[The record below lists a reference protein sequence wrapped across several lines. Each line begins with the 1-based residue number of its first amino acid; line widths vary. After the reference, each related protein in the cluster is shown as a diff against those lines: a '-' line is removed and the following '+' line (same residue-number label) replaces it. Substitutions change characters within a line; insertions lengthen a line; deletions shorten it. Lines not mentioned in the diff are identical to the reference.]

1 MSESYGSDC
10 SAALI
15 DECTSGQSF
24 FSMHSYDNQFYLENF
39 GFNIFESGLCSEDSS
54 VTSARVY
61 SICSLSTLSVTESLS
76 SRISALEDSAGIYQF
91 VVWRVQV
98 CQVVPVLVSL
108 ARELLGLSVTDS
120 DFCIVHRLKK
130 SYSGVLIRI
139 SSKTIKESFVAQR
152 SMLALRGCFIDLA

>member
-1 MSESYGSDC
+1 MSEPHGSGF

-24 FSMHSYDNQFYLENF
+24 PSANGSDNQFYLENF
-39 GFNIFESGLCSEDSS
+39 YFNLFESGPSSED
-54 VTSARVY
+54 Y
-61 SICSLSTLSVTESLS
+61 SRGSLSTLSVTENLS
-76 SRISALEDSAGIYQF
+76 SRSSALEDSAGIHQF

-108 ARELLGLSVTDS
+108 ATELLGLSVTDS

-130 SYSGVLIRI
+130 SYNGVLIRV
-139 SSKTIKESFVAQR
+139 SSRKIKESFVAQR
-152 SMLALRGCFIDLA
+152 SMLASRGCFIDLT

>member
-1 MSESYGSDC
+1 MSKPHGSDH

-15 DECTSGQSF
+15 DECTSGQF
-24 FSMHSYDNQFYLENF
+24 FSSINGSDNQFYLENF
-39 GFNIFESGLCSEDSS
+39 DFNLFESGLCSEDDSHG
-54 VTSARVY
+54 
-61 SICSLSTLSVTESLS
+61 SLSTLSVTESLS
-76 SRISALEDSAGIYQF
+76 SRISALEDSARIYQF

-130 SYSGVLIRI
+130 SYNGVLIRV
-139 SSKTIKESFVAQR
+139 SSRKIKESFVAQR
-152 SMLALRGCFIDLA
+152 SMLALRGCFVDLA